1 MPEALPDPYAVH
13 QGDTLSSVAK
23 RAGCSVADLQR
34 WNKIADANR
43 LQVGQTLYL
52 SDQSAFGFSVLFLDA
67 LRAPIAN
74 LAYRLRFDTR
84 TLNGT
89 TGADGMTSRQVSKD
103 ANSTISVHVQDLD
116 GQWRQIAQTAS
127 GYGHKLLTL
136 ISNAIVFKGE
146 TEPVTPDVRQS
157 LHEPLSKPD
166 TQRAG
171 SQPTKP
177 AATTGQPTRNDPA
190 LVRTRKTK
198 GPKGQPVVKVEI
210 EIPKE
215 LLDSF
220 GVYTGGDIT
229 EEQWVDTADLIK
241 CEPEVLK
248 AISVVESSG
257 RSAFWRLNHGEGA
270 HIPALLFERHIF
282 SRRTKGR
289 FDNAHPDLS
298 WPVPYRKKSKIG
310 EEDKR
315 MHDGQVDADDAYGD
329 YSSAYLRLIRA
340 YSLDATAALEA
351 ASWGKF
357 QILGTNYSLCGRP
370 TPVAFVDQM
379 CMSEAAQIGLLANFI
394 QKKPPVWIDAKDTKK
409 GKHPSLLES
418 VRKKDWAMIAFNYN
432 GPGYKTYSYDIK
444 LRAAYEKY
452 RSESKG

>member
-1 MPEALPDPYAVH
+1 MPESLPDPYAVRH
-13 QGDTLSSVAK
+13 GDTLWSLAR

-43 LQVGQTLYL
+43 LQAGQTLYL

-103 ANSTISVHVQDLD
+103 ANSTI
-116 GQWRQIAQTAS
+116 A
-127 GYGHKLLTL
+127 
-136 ISNAIVFKGE
+136 
-146 TEPVTPDVRQS
+146 
-157 LHEPLSKPD
+157 
-166 TQRAG
+166 
-171 SQPTKP
+171 
-177 AATTGQPTRNDPA
+177 
-190 LVRTRKTK
+190 
-198 GPKGQPVVKVEI
+198 
-210 EIPKE
+210 
-215 LLDSF
+215 
-220 GVYTGGDIT
+220 
-229 EEQWVDTADLIK
+229 
-241 CEPEVLK
+241 
-248 AISVVESSG
+248 VVESGG
-257 RSAFWRLNHGEGA
+257 RASFWRLNHGEGA